1 MSFEA
6 VNRELR
12 EETQAIS
19 DLSDINKITTDRI
32 AENLHLSRTTVSQYL
47 NDILK
52 KGDAIQIKSR
62 PTNFINRQIF
72 SERFFSPK
80 QTIYPSVASLIKE
93 QVRQK
98 NVFKTFDRSLFLLQ
112 FFIYKEELL

>member
-52 KGDAIQIKSR
+52 KGRCHSNQVTANQLHQSAD
-62 PTNFINRQIF
+62 
-72 SERFFSPK
+72 FF
-80 QTIYPSVASLIKE
+80 
-93 QVRQK
+93 
-98 NVFKTFDRSLFLLQ
+98 
-112 FFIYKEELL
+112 

>member
-32 AENLHLSRTTVSQYL
+32 AENLHLSRTTVSQY
-47 NDILK
+47 
-52 KGDAIQIKSR
+52 
-62 PTNFINRQIF
+62 
-72 SERFFSPK
+72 
-80 QTIYPSVASLIKE
+80 
-93 QVRQK
+93 
-98 NVFKTFDRSLFLLQ
+98 
-112 FFIYKEELL
+112 

>member
-52 KGDAIQIKSR
+52 KGDAIQIKS
-62 PTNFINRQIF
+62 
-72 SERFFSPK
+72 
-80 QTIYPSVASLIKE
+80 
-93 QVRQK
+93 
-98 NVFKTFDRSLFLLQ
+98 
-112 FFIYKEELL
+112 

>member
-52 KGDAIQIKSR
+52 KGDAIQSSHGQ
-62 PTNFINRQIF
+62 PTSSIG
-72 SERFFSPK
+72 RFF
-80 QTIYPSVASLIKE
+80 L
-93 QVRQK
+93 
-98 NVFKTFDRSLFLLQ
+98 NVFSRRNKRYIHQ
-112 FFIYKEELL
+112 

>member
-72 SERFFSPK
+72 SERFFLAETNDISISSLTNKRAGSPEK
-80 QTIYPSVASLIKE
+80 C
-93 QVRQK
+93 
-98 NVFKTFDRSLFLLQ
+98 F
-112 FFIYKEELL
+112 